1 MTNANLNNLKKRAL
15 ARAANLFKKLNK
27 PGLNTATLNR
37 YAKEIQQIEGFLKLH
52 AALNR
57 GAVSTRRGASAR
69 T

>member
-1 MTNANLNNLKKRAL
+1 MSNTSLNNLKKRAV
-15 ARAANLFKKLNK
+15 ARAANLYKKINS
-27 PGLNTATLNR
+27 GVNRATLNR

-69 T
+69 R